1 MVLTCCYRVAIMA
14 RSCSSLV
21 GGGGGRGRAPGMAL
35 PVVAAV
41 VVVVA
46 ATCRRAVVVVMG
58 VVMGKGMIHIP
69 IQFLDPGRTQ
79 GYV

>member
-1 MVLTCCYRVAIMA
+1 MVP
-14 RSCSSLV
+14 S
-21 GGGGGRGRAPGMAL
+21 
-35 PVVAAV
+35 VVAV

-46 ATCRRAVVVVMG
+46 ATYRRAVVVVM
-58 VVMGKGMIHIP
+58 VMGKGMIHIP

>member
-1 MVLTCCYRVAIMA
+1 M
-14 RSCSSLV
+14 
-21 GGGGGRGRAPGMAL
+21 GGGRAPGMAL

-41 VVVVA
+41 VVVVVV
-46 ATCRRAVVVVMG
+46 ATCRRAVVVVMMG
-58 VVMGKGMIHIP
+58 VVMGKGMIRIP